1 MHHHDPWAGQSH
13 IQSGSFLLNHLWVT
27 APKQTVSIPKTN
39 EFTLFWITLHSTLE
53 ISPLGFIFV
62 IVLHNAWEVSHH
74 RGPSTLVPSSAIP
87 QESGFGVG
95 HVACSVGM
103 LVTAAVAAR
112 DMGRSRRGRRSN
124 WDGNN
129 FGNVG
134 KRPLQ
139 GCSQSLQLLG
149 NSHGRRKWPSQT
161 GPRGGA
167 LETRWGRPPPCSPPL
182 LRCETNISDMPH
194 PQCKMS
200 EHQPLP
206 AVWGPCDS
214 AP

>member
-27 APKQTVSIPKTN
+27 APKQRVSIPKTS
-39 EFTLFWITLHSTLE
+39 EFTLFWITLHFTLG

-62 IVLHNAWEVSHH
+62 NVLHNAWEVSHH
-74 RGPSTLVPSSAIP
+74 RGASSLVPSSAIP
-87 QESGFGVG
+87 QASGFGVG

-112 DMGRSRRGRRSN
+112 HMGRSRRGRRSN
-124 WDGNN
+124 WNGNN

-139 GCSQSLQLLG
+139 GCSQSLSFWGGQPRKAEVTIPDRTAR
-149 NSHGRRKWPSQT
+149 GRSGDPM
-161 GPRGGA
+161 GPPR
-167 LETRWGRPPPCSPPL
+167 PCSPL
-182 LRCETNISDMPH
+182 LRCKTNS
-194 PQCKMS
+194 S

-206 AVWGPCDS
+206 AVWGPCAAAS
-214 AP
+214 